1 MMHSPSHPELP
12 LPPSAEGHMTRRAFE
27 HLKSSCDAEALLRR
41 AGLTLQ
47 GIEDPQARIGAE
59 SQIAFLKLA
68 SEALDDPLLGFHLA
82 ESFEPR
88 ELGLLYYVQASS
100 ATLGEALGRVAR
112 YRSVA
117 HEGVAA
123 KSVRGNAL
131 TFRIDYVGVPRHTDR
146 HQMEFLVTGL
156 VRIFRKLT
164 NTHLRPIRVRLAHP
178 RCAASAAL
186 EKFLGQSIE
195 FGAGHDE
202 MTFVGAAADL
212 PVVSADPYLNE
223 ALVRYWEDA
232 LDRRGSAQ
240 RPLRAAV
247 ENAIL
252 PLLPHGKARISRV
265 RQAVRIGVPI
275 EELTSFS
282 RFLDP
287 NLVERVI
294 DSYREKDGGEP
305 KTYTIDLSWKLL
317 SIARQTRCLDE
328 EGIEQLDE
336 LRADLEQDREGGLT
350 EKNLTVIRQVMTAS
364 VWGEVLR
371 VPARLM
377 QEARDLKHQAPVK
390 AALRAQLAVA
400 IGILTVAPIRLGNL
414 ARIRLEENLIRPSGP
429 LLPYWLV
436 FPNYDVKN
444 RVKLEFDLKERLT
457 KLIDEYVHEHRPA
470 LVRGSN
476 AAWLFPGENGRH
488 KTLATLGDQ
497 ITNAVLDRVGIRVTP
512 HQYRH
517 AAGAIIIRTTQ
528 DYEFARRVLGH
539 KNVRTTI
546 KFYLGLETAHATE
559 RFGDIVRAQLSAE
572 ALEGVASW

>member
-1 MMHSPSHPELP
+1 
-12 LPPSAEGHMTRRAFE
+12 MTRRAFD
-27 HLKSSCDAEALLRR
+27 HLTRSGDPEALLRR

-112 YRSVA
+112 YSSVA
-117 HEGVAA
+117 HEGLSA
-123 KSVRGNAL
+123 KCVRGNAL

-252 PLLPHGKARISRV
+252 SLLPHGKARIGRV
-265 RQAVRIGVPI
+265 SEALHLSTRTLARRLAA
-275 EELTSFS
+275 ENLTF
-282 RFLDP
+282 
-287 NLVERVI
+287 VQV
-294 DSYREKDGGEP
+294 
-305 KTYTIDLSWKLL
+305 
-317 SIARQTRCLDE
+317 
-328 EGIEQLDE
+328 LDE
-336 LRADLEQDREGGLT
+336 LRADLAERYLDD
-350 EKNLTVIRQVMTAS
+350 
-364 VWGEVLR
+364 
-371 VPARLM
+371 PALSISHIAWLLGF
-377 QEARDLKHQAPVK
+377 QEASAFTHAFKRWTGQAPSQRRK
-390 AALRAQLAVA
+390 AERTSR
-400 IGILTVAPIRLGNL
+400 GAP
-414 ARIRLEENLIRPSGP
+414 
-429 LLPYWLV
+429 
-436 FPNYDVKN
+436 
-444 RVKLEFDLKERLT
+444 
-457 KLIDEYVHEHRPA
+457 
-470 LVRGSN
+470 
-476 AAWLFPGENGRH
+476 
-488 KTLATLGDQ
+488 
-497 ITNAVLDRVGIRVTP
+497 
-512 HQYRH
+512 
-517 AAGAIIIRTTQ
+517 
-528 DYEFARRVLGH
+528 
-539 KNVRTTI
+539 
-546 KFYLGLETAHATE
+546 
-559 RFGDIVRAQLSAE
+559 
-572 ALEGVASW
+572 